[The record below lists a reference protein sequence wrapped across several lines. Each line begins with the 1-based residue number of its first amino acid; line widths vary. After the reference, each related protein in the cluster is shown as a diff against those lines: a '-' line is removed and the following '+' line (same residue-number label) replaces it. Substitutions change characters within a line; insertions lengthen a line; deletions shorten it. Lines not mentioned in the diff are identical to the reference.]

1 MLEIISSN
9 FLKASNYLIDNY
21 PQDKTA
27 IVHVMEGYDTI
38 ETPEGFGFGV
48 FVPEK
53 LEIFIAGDMP
63 GGEESLIKTLAHE
76 YKHFMQYCEGKPFN
90 EEEAEEFAEK
100 IYKKITQPPGE
111 GFRKIIEGKLYDT
124 GKCTVI
130 YKFRRLYTDPIHFVK
145 EYVHKA
151 WEDAEYLKTQKGT
164 YLFYC
169 PARKDLQIVSEKEVK
184 ETIRKLSADSY
195 IRIFGEVEEG

>member
-90 EEEAEEFAEK
+90 EEEAETFAEE
-100 IYKKITQPPGE
+100 IYKKVTEKRDICECCKTPG
-111 GFRKIIEGKLYDT
+111 KTLAVIEG
-124 GKCTVI
+124 
-130 YKFRRLYTDPIHFVK
+130 TDPRIFVSIQG
-145 EYVHKA
+145 A
-151 WEDAEYLKTQKGT
+151 YLQIFDEAYPGFTENIKIK
-164 YLFYC
+164 YC
-169 PARKDLQIVSEKEVK
+169 PICGRNLEKDK
-184 ETIRKLSADSY
+184 
-195 IRIFGEVEEG
+195 

>member
-1 MLEIISSN
+1 MLEIVSSN

-63 GGEESLIKTLAHE
+63 GGEESRIKTLAHE
-76 YKHFMQYCEGKPFN
+76 YKHFMQYCEGKPFD
-90 EEEAEEFAEK
+90 EEEAEGFAEE
-100 IYKKITQPPGE
+100 IYKKITQ
-111 GFRKIIEGKLYDT
+111 K
-124 GKCTVI
+124 
-130 YKFRRLYTDPIHFVK
+130 VK
-145 EYVHKA
+145 EAQFVDRYNRPINKAAPPSIVYVKA
-151 WEDAEYLKTQKGT
+151 GIEICIHHYAGCGREWFLNIHAIGIDNQDLNTEDFETAVKTAQ
-164 YLFYC
+164 
-169 PARKDLQIVSEKEVK
+169 EVAK
-184 ETIRKLSADSY
+184 KKLSKIQKS
-195 IRIFGEVEEG
+195 IEKFTL